1 MRIDLKGIRVNDK
14 VFLDL
19 ILYVVE
25 SEEKD
30 IITVEAKFS
39 NNIVKVEG
47 EYYFTAL
54 QELRKQLLKK
64 GIEICCYGA
73 KKNVYP
79 SPMMMN
85 SSKAYLLTMGKQA
98 KIEDIVDIFEPCNL
112 DEIVTVEYQNMFYQ
126 EWILSLQQ

>member
-1 MRIDLKGIRVNDK
+1 MRIDLKGIQVNDR

-19 ILYVVE
+19 TLYVVE
-25 SEEKD
+25 SEEND
-30 IITVEAKFS
+30 IITVEAKFG
-39 NNIVKVEG
+39 NNVVKVEE

-54 QELRKQLLKK
+54 QELRRKLFKK
-64 GIEICCYGA
+64 GVEICCYGA

-98 KIEDIVDIFEPCNL
+98 KTEDIVEIFESCEL
-112 DEIVTVEYQNMFYQ
+112 DEIATVDDQNVFYK
-126 EWILSLQQ
+126 EWIQSLKQ

>member
-1 MRIDLKGIRVNDK
+1 MWINLKGFQVNDR

-19 ILYVVE
+19 ILNVVE
-25 SEEKD
+25 SEDED
-30 IITVEAKFS
+30 IITVEARFD
-39 NNIVKVEG
+39 NNVVKVEK
-47 EYYFTAL
+47 EYCFTAL
-54 QELRKQLLKK
+54 QELRVQLLEK

-98 KIEDIVDIFEPCNL
+98 QTEDIVEIFEPCEL
-112 DEIVTVEYQNMFYQ
+112 DETATVEDQNVFYQ
-126 EWILSLQQ
+126 KWIQSLKQ